1 MTIQRHIN
9 TARQHLTLGN
19 KEAYLK
25 LMTFGVRSAIS
36 TRSANQYIKAAKE
49 DGFTI

>member
-1 MTIQRHIN
+1 MTNQRHIQ

-19 KEAYLK
+19 QEAYIK
-25 LMTFGVRSAIS
+25 LMTFGVRSAMS

-49 DGFTI
+49 DGFNI